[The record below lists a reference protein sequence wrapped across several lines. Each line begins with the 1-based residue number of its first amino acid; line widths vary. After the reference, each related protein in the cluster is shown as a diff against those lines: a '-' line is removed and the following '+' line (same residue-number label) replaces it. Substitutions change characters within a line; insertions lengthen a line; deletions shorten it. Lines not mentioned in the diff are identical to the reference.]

1 MDTPTTAPAPTAMPA
16 PAAPE
21 RPGSLPHGEPPPAAP
36 PPPGAAR
43 PGRRRSWRAVRRVC
57 GLLFFVV
64 VPVALLSSLIIFALG
79 HLSPVDP
86 AAARLG
92 ENATAADVARLHELW
107 GLDRPF
113 AEQYLSWLGHAL
125 TGDLGSSYLTDIP
138 VADSI
143 AQRLPVDLSV
153 ALVALVAAVLI
164 GFPAG
169 IAAGTRP
176 GGAVDRVVTL
186 LSSIAVTVPVFLLG
200 IWLALLF
207 AVHLKWLP
215 ATGYAPTATGLGNW
229 LSHVLLPG
237 ISLSLVVAAALARQL
252 RTSLAAALAEKF
264 VVGATL
270 RGLTGRRILFAH
282 VLRTA
287 VGPALSL
294 IGLEVPELLGGAVVV
309 EAVFGL
315 PGLGQYALGGAASHD
330 TAVVQGVLLV
340 TVGVVLLAN
349 LLVDALLGWLRPET
363 RKR

>member
-1 MDTPTTAPAPTAMPA
+1 MSTPTLPRDA
-16 PAAPE
+16 PAAV
-21 RPGSLPHGEPPPAAP
+21 A
-36 PPPGAAR
+36 GATATTVA
-43 PGRRRSWRAVRRVC
+43 RRRTPRPWRAVRRALA
-57 GLLFFVV
+57 LLFFAV
-64 VPVALLSSLIIFALG
+64 VPVALLSSLIVFTLG

-92 ENATAADVARLHELW
+92 ENANAADVARLRQLW

-113 AEQYLSWLGHAL
+113 VEQYLSWLGNAL

-138 VADSI
+138 VGDSI
-143 AQRLPVDLSV
+143 VQRLPVDLSV
-153 ALVALVAAVLI
+153 ALVALVAAILI

-169 IAAGTRP
+169 IAAGMRP
-176 GGAVDRVVTL
+176 GGTVDRVVTAVGSL
-186 LSSIAVTVPVFLLG
+186 AVTVPVFLVG

-207 AVHLKWLP
+207 AVRLKWLP
-215 ATGYAPTATGLGNW
+215 ATGYAAPADGLGEW

-237 ISLSLVVAAALARQL
+237 LSLSLVVAAALARQL
-252 RTSLAAALAEKF
+252 RTSLASALAENF

-270 RGLTGRRILFAH
+270 RGLTGRRVLFVH

-287 VGPALSL
+287 VGPAVSL
-294 IGLEVPELLGGAVVV
+294 IGLEAPELLGGAVVV

-315 PGLGQYALGGAASHD
+315 PGLGQYALQGAASHD

-349 LLVDALLGWLRPET
+349 LLVDALLGRLRPET
-363 RKR
+363 RKG